1 MAEKRGVSIEDF
13 RTNLADYINRVRYG
27 KDRIVVNKYNKKAAI
42 LISPQEYEWLTDP
55 TSRFTKKEWREKFQV
70 FEDIKVDAQD
80 IDLSEIEQDIAE
92 ALKIVRRKRR
102 RRAKK

>member
-1 MAEKRGVSIEDF
+1 MDTNKGVSIEDF

-42 LISPQEYEWLTDP
+42 LISSEEYDWLTDP
-55 TSRFTKKEWREKFQV
+55 TSRFTRKEWQEKFQV
-70 FEDIKVDAQD
+70 FEDTKADTQGISLA
-80 IDLSEIEQDIAE
+80 EIEQDIAD
-92 ALKIVRRKRR
+92 ALKIVRQKRR